1 MVAAGVAGSFP
12 LTWHVVL
19 RLVRTG
25 RDHIHDLRG
34 AAVGRTVGLFGGVQ
48 RRRGLAG
55 EVALLF
61 PLCLLKQVGLL
72 AHQS

>member
-1 MVAAGVAGSFP
+1 MMAAGLAGSLP

-25 RDHIHDLRG
+25 RDHVHDLRG
-34 AAVGRTVGLFGGVQ
+34 AAVGRTVGLFCCVHWGC
-48 RRRGLAG
+48 GLAG
-55 EVALLF
+55 EVTLLF
-61 PLCLLKQVGLL
+61 PPCLLKHVGLL